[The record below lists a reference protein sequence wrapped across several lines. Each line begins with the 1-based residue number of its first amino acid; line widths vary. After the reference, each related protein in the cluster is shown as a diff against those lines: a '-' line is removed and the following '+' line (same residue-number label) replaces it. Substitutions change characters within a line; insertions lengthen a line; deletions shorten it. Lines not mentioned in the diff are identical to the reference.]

1 MWPMCPRLRQ
11 AVAQSESEERTLLHC
26 RLRLQRSIEVKAN
39 ALYVDEVVCG
49 QHRESVVI
57 RKF

>member
-1 MWPMCPRLRQ
+1 M
-11 AVAQSESEERTLLHC
+11 AQSESEERTLVHC

-49 QHRESVVI
+49 QHRESIVI